1 MSECRFSL
9 FLTFVLIFAALPTQ
23 AAPQDDIKRP
33 LQIEPLHQIEDP
45 VLTNA
50 VFFNETQPQNYVGAV
65 IGWLGGQ
72 VTKKLDSGSQTTY
85 GLYYSWRD
93 AEDEL
98 WNLQAHLLSSNAAW
112 LQAGKY
118 FLWPVDYRIWDSYYR
133 LGLSHFIDPDEA
145 LAGLFRIDSFKATVA
160 IGMLDI
166 GALGGFWSAETG
178 AHWGLSGL
186 AFHIQS
192 GFQWSF

>member
-1 MSECRFSL
+1 M
-9 FLTFVLIFAALPTQ
+9 TFVLIFAALPTQ

-98 WNLQAHLLSSNAAW
+98 WNLQAHLLS
-112 LQAGKY
+112 L
-118 FLWPVDYRIWDSYYR
+118 FL
-133 LGLSHFIDPDEA
+133 
-145 LAGLFRIDSFKATVA
+145 LAVSV
-160 IGMLDI
+160 
-166 GALGGFWSAETG
+166 
-178 AHWGLSGL
+178 
-186 AFHIQS
+186 
-192 GFQWSF
+192 